1 MSPEMN
7 PEVLLL
13 LHHQPAH
20 RPVAGDFTATAVTF
34 AAMALFDH
42 LDGEKRQRVVV
53 PMDDE
58 NRCDWIFFPE
68 SGRRGVP
75 LRDLD
80 RTQLYL
86 AHRLITQS
94 MSVEG
99 YAQVVQAMS
108 LESILREL
116 EHPARVQPTGLRA
129 RGFAPRVYPRPGE
142 RIVARRARVGQ
153 AGRRHR
159 RRRPLRAARRTVEQV
174 QA

>member
-1 MSPEMN
+1 VSPEMN
-7 PEVLLL
+7 PEVLLLL

-58 NRCDWIFFPE
+58 NRRDWIFFPE

-86 AHRLITQS
+86 AHRLIAQS

-129 RGFAPRVYPRPGE
+129 RGFAPRGVS
-142 RIVARRARVGQ
+142 ASWRANSGPTCTGW
-153 AGRRHR
+153 AGGTPASPTPTATRCS
-159 RRRPLRAARRTVEQV
+159 ADC
-174 QA
+174 

>member
-58 NRCDWIFFPE
+58 NRRDWIFFPE

-86 AHRLITQS
+86 AHRLIAQS

-108 LESILREL
+108 LESILREFNL
-116 EHPARVQPTGLRA
+116 PVFGHEASRHE
-129 RGFAPRVYPRPGE
+129 VYPRPGG

-153 AGRRHR
+153 VGRRHR